1 MDPTRYPLVGS
12 LKIAQPRGRDLR
24 SLIGDTGTALVG
36 STARDQLGVAIGD
49 QVQLAT
55 QAGSVTVT
63 ITGVLADAGG
73 LSGGRLMTSI
83 DTLRSGS
90 SEPPLY
96 NNVYVTTPGR
106 SRMLQ
111 VAGDLKK
118 RYPVTTVQTTDD
130 VLKSQEDAS
139 RFISQFLE
147 VVGLLA
153 LLVGGLGI
161 ANTCRCCSPG
171 AGSRSR
177 C

>member
-1 MDPTRYPLVGS
+1 VDPTRYPLVGS

-90 SEPPLY
+90 SEPPL
-96 NNVYVTTPGR
+96 
-106 SRMLQ
+106 
-111 VAGDLKK
+111 
-118 RYPVTTVQTTDD
+118 
-130 VLKSQEDAS
+130 
-139 RFISQFLE
+139 
-147 VVGLLA
+147 
-153 LLVGGLGI
+153 
-161 ANTCRCCSPG
+161 
-171 AGSRSR
+171 
-177 C
+177 